1 MADSV
6 GWRPTGKGPSL
17 RDPVRGHSD
26 CRTDGHWGSSER
38 DAARSPSL
46 LNLSLVGW
54 EKGLTKFNEFS
65 YLRRTVFCPTN
76 FRVCDTRHN
85 HDRRSNVRRKLTSR
99 AIGRRGMIT
108 GHNAGSLAWSRR
120 PFLER
125 EVACPPSSSSR
136 TKPSAD
142 GRSQL
147 EGVESSVRRSHGR
160 SRRLSRTSEPRA
172 QLQRPLPSRM
182 NRTWLHP
189 ALQDESHP
197 AAADLYILF
206 IFSIFP

>member
-1 MADSV
+1 MSFRTYEELCCAPASSCEQAIRGTTMTAD
-6 GWRPTGKGPSL
+6 RMY
-17 RDPVRGHSD
+17 
-26 CRTDGHWGSSER
+26 
-38 DAARSPSL
+38 DA
-46 LNLSLVGW
+46 NW
-54 EKGLTKFNEFS
+54 
-65 YLRRTVFCPTN
+65 
-76 FRVCDTRHN
+76 
-85 HDRRSNVRRKLTSR
+85 TSR
-99 AIGRRGMIT
+99 AIGRPGVIT

-125 EVACPPSSSSR
+125 EVACPPSSSSC
-136 TKPSAD
+136 TGSSAD

-172 QLQRPLPSRM
+172 QLQRPLPSRIT
-182 NRTWLHP
+182 RTWLHP